1 MSKLSRM
8 PVDSDVREYHR
19 RREQA
24 KKQDEAGPQLP
35 TQFTP
40 RNQRIKREK
49 VSPEVDFKTRIAN
62 MSKAKAKTGLW
73 IKKEGD
79 IKKEKKVKKERRR
92 KDSSSEDSEEED
104 RRITRKARKKLGL
117 SVREYKLY
125 CIILYA
131 LCSLTLKSIV

>member
-1 MSKLSRM
+1 M

-35 TQFTP
+35 PQFQP

-49 VSPEVDFKTRIAN
+49 ISPEMDFRTRMAN

-79 IKKEKKVKKERRR
+79 IKKEKKIKKERRR

-117 SVREYKLY
+117 SVR
-125 CIILYA
+125 
-131 LCSLTLKSIV
+131 